1 MEKLSASR
9 LYHSLSWAPE
19 PVGLLFFRRI
29 LSYFIM
35 ALLKFS
41 LRSVSFFHSYAELF
55 AFPSMVNDE
64 QLMIKKTPR
73 QPRGDINLS
82 REDVEMVMGRMGLCC
97 SQEGEQLKECMGFDE
112 LSNVFE
118 EEPSFEELKEA
129 FSVFDENS
137 DGFID
142 AVELHRVLSKLGFR
156 EGSEVD
162 SCKRMIAAYD
172 ENRDGRI
179 DFNEFVKFME
189 ISFC

>member
-1 MEKLSASR
+1 
-9 LYHSLSWAPE
+9 
-19 PVGLLFFRRI
+19 
-29 LSYFIM
+29 
-35 ALLKFS
+35 
-41 LRSVSFFHSYAELF
+41 
-55 AFPSMVNDE
+55 MVNDE
-64 QLMIKKTPR
+64 QPIKKTPS
-73 QPRGDINLS
+73 QPGGDINLS
-82 REDVEMVMGRMGLCC
+82 WENVEMVMGRMGLYC
-97 SQEGEQLKECMGFDE
+97 SQEGEQLKECMSFDE
-112 LSNVFE
+112 LSSVFE

-129 FSVFDENS
+129 FCVFDENR
-137 DGFID
+137 DGFVD